1 MLLCEGLHDCLV
13 LHHLGLPNQ
22 SIGNAIDRYRE
33 TFFYWSPKKFL
44 VFDPKSKKRKVKF
57 HFFGRDFAIFT
68 FLRGQSKSHPVYH
81 IVYMINIKNNI
92 IYSHCLLFLRS
103 DRDTKEAIGF
113 TLVHC
118 CMTRCHGI

>member
-57 HFFGRDFAIFT
+57 HFFGRDFAFFT
-68 FLRGQSKSHPVYH
+68 FFEGPVKKSPCRKL
-81 IVYMINIKNNI
+81 IFGTCCSCRFCNF
-92 IYSHCLLFLRS
+92 LLCNLIM
-103 DRDTKEAIGF
+103 EAIW
-113 TLVHC
+113 TIS
-118 CMTRCHGI
+118 GIFD